1 MKLMDNCIA
10 RIPRSADEELKIH
23 WGEYWGKQVV
33 DIRWYKNNR
42 PTKGVR
48 FNAEEAQHVFNA
60 MKIIMGGNQDGIVSR
75 SEENNEGSE

>member
-1 MKLMDNCIA
+1 MNEERVIA
-10 RIPRSADEELKIH
+10 RIPRNASDELVIRT
-23 WGEYWGKQVV
+23 GVYWNLNIL